1 MILLENYAIKAT
13 TEAFAK
19 ALNVGE
25 GITDD
30 INVMLGKVVIMKTNV
45 MVHTRPAMPWCSSIM
60 NLHILQTIHCRN
72 SMKSLWMFL
81 LLLKMNNLK
90 LIKSA
95 AASIMTPDATVQFL
109 MPSRACCQQECSG

>member
-95 AASIMTPDATVQFL
+95 AASIMPPDATVL
-109 MPSRACCQQECSG
+109 DAEPSLLSTRM

>member
-30 INVMLGKVVIMKTNV
+30 INVMLGKLVIMKTNV
-45 MVHTRPAMPWCSSIM
+45 MVHTRPAI
-60 NLHILQTIHCRN
+60 
-72 SMKSLWMFL
+72 SL
-81 LLLKMNNLK
+81 
-90 LIKSA
+90 
-95 AASIMTPDATVQFL
+95 
-109 MPSRACCQQECSG
+109 

>member
-13 TEAFAK
+13 TEAFTK

-45 MVHTRPAMPWCSSIM
+45 RYIQGPQCHGV
-60 NLHILQTIHCRN
+60 LQ
-72 SMKSLWMFL
+72 
-81 LLLKMNNLK
+81 
-90 LIKSA
+90 
-95 AASIMTPDATVQFL
+95 
-109 MPSRACCQQECSG
+109 